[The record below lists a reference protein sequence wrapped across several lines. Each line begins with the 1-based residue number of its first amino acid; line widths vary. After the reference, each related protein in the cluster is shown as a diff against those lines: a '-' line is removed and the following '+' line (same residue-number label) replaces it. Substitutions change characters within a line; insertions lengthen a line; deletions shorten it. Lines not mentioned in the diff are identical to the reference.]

1 MTKHLLLTLLLA
13 LPLTASADDTQGAT
27 NKTAETATE
36 LSQGETITYDY
47 VKNDGTYIYWKFTT
61 TETGTIRLIVKR
73 TNIKR
78 QTVFGGDTTTQ
89 LYYANPD
96 GTVVKLTEI
105 ENSDTLTFENAK
117 PGQYYARA
125 RFSLLNSCTYTL
137 TYDFTPGST
146 TPDDDGEMVDRKF
159 LVVETKDHVKTTYM
173 LSRKPEVT
181 FVGNTLRIVSWDV
194 DVTYNLL
201 DVLRFTY
208 ETKSVTGV
216 TELREDPATIGYE
229 DGQLVISGI
238 KAGAPVGIYSLD
250 GKLVKQLT
258 AERSGSF
265 RISLTSLPQGM
276 YIVKADNITYKI
288 MKR

>member
-1 MTKHLLLTLLLA
+1 MIMKRLLIKLVLFAVPMLA
-13 LPLTASADDTQGAT
+13 AAQTTDT
-27 NKTAETATE
+27 
-36 LSQGETITYDY
+36 
-47 VKNDGTYIYWKFTT
+47 
-61 TETGTIRLIVKR
+61 
-73 TNIKR
+73 
-78 QTVFGGDTTTQ
+78 
-89 LYYANPD
+89 
-96 GTVVKLTEI
+96 
-105 ENSDTLTFENAK
+105 NSD
-117 PGQYYARA
+117 
-125 RFSLLNSCTYTL
+125 
-137 TYDFTPGST
+137 
-146 TPDDDGEMVDRKF
+146 DGNTVDRKF

-173 LSRKPEVT
+173 LARKPEVT
-181 FVGNTLRIVSWDV
+181 FEGNDLRIVSWDA
-194 DVTYNLL
+194 DVTYNLA
-201 DVLRFTY
+201 DILRFTY